1 MQRIVAVRPA
11 SALKGE
17 ARLFDALERAFPV
30 RFVAEHQLDRPC
42 DAAIVADATEP
53 PGDVPA
59 LVFGRGGARWEDVTL
74 AASEPLDRRLW
85 GITMPARTEGGGLE
99 VQETDI
105 VLAGRRGR
113 VIWTRTP
120 GRTPVDRVSLE
131 MPGLASGEVLREAL
145 HPRRALGLI
154 AIIDLLRRVT
164 REIAHEPPPVR
175 ATLLFDDPN
184 LRWRSYGYI
193 DYRHLLQHAD
203 EHSYHAAMAMI
214 PLDASRPN
222 ASAVSL
228 FREHPERLSL
238 VVHGNN
244 HERLE
249 LMQPND
255 IDAALELGAQA
266 LRRVARFEAACGVRV
281 GPVMVPPHGMCSRTM
296 AGALA
301 ALPFDALCA
310 AHAFP
315 WTEHVPAHELLAG
328 WTPASFAEG
337 CAVILRV
344 PFGSSATEIALRAY
358 IDQPIVLYG
367 HHDDVAGGLDVLA
380 EAASRV
386 NRLGNVQWTSLEEI
400 ACGNAGVLRDRNDV
414 TLQAY
419 SHRVRIPDGAESLT
433 LKAPAG
439 DHALDGWSFA
449 GEREIHPFGRQVDVP
464 EGARQLRLRVRLERD
479 PAEVSPPRRRVWPR
493 LRRIATESRDRLL
506 AVRP

>member
-1 MQRIVAVRPA
+1 M
-11 SALKGE
+11 
-17 ARLFDALERAFPV
+17 
-30 RFVAEHQLDRPC
+30 
-42 DAAIVADATEP
+42 
-53 PGDVPA
+53 
-59 LVFGRGGARWEDVTL
+59 
-74 AASEPLDRRLW
+74 
-85 GITMPARTEGGGLE
+85 
-99 VQETDI
+99 
-105 VLAGRRGR
+105 LAGGRGR

-131 MPGLASGEVLREAL
+131 MPGLASGEVLRDAL

-193 DYRHLLQHAD
+193 DFRHLLQHAE

-214 PLDASRPN
+214 PLDASRPH

-228 FREHPERLSL
+228 FRRHPERLSL

-266 LRRVARFEAACGVRV
+266 LRRVARFEATCGVRV

-367 HHDDVAGGLDVLA
+367 HHEDVAGGLDVLA

-414 TLQAY
+414 SLQAY
-419 SHRVRIPDGAESLT
+419 SHRVRIPEGAESLT
-433 LKAPAG
+433 LSAPVG
-439 DHALDGWSFA
+439 DHAVDGWSFA

-464 EGARQLRLRVRLERD
+464 EGAPAASAARAARARSCRGVAAAAASLAPAAPDRDRIARPAPRGSALATRARASRPSPDAPTLSASRAAMYRCHATTPRGNPTPTVRLRSFRAQRAFPDAALLWSATR
-479 PAEVSPPRRRVWPR
+479 SPGRKGIRRSDRSS
-493 LRRIATESRDRLL
+493 LRT
-506 AVRP
+506 